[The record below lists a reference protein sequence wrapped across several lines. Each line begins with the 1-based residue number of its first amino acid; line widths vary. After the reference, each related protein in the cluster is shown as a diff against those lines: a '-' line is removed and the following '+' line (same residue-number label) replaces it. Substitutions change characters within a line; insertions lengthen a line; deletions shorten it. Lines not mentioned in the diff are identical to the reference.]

1 MYISDFLLLSM
12 SFGIHCWFLLE
23 TSIIEVLLNRGFS
36 MSIIPFIFNTCNF
49 FCEEELSF
57 SPHLCVYIRASY
69 GFLFYDPRGIIAII
83 YFVALIASDLAT
95 GSSFN
100 SASMSFLYIL
110 LILWASPGCLASQNV
125 PVSSC
130 TFADLD
136 LEWAVSL
143 RSLVPFIENG
153 L

>member
-1 MYISDFLLLSM
+1 MYISYFLLYCCLWALAFIVDS
-12 SFGIHCWFLLE
+12 CLKQVLLRC
-23 TSIIEVLLNRGFS
+23 LLNRGF
-36 MSIIPFIFNTCNF
+36 IFNTFIFNTCNF
-49 FCEEELSF
+49 FCEEQLSF
-57 SPHLCVYIRASY
+57 PHLCVYIRASH
-69 GFLFYDPRGIIAII
+69 GFLFYDPRGIIAIT
-83 YFVALIASDLAT
+83 YFVALIASVLAI

-100 SASMSFLYIL
+100 LASMSFLYIL
-110 LILWASPGCLASQNV
+110 IILCASPGCLASQNV